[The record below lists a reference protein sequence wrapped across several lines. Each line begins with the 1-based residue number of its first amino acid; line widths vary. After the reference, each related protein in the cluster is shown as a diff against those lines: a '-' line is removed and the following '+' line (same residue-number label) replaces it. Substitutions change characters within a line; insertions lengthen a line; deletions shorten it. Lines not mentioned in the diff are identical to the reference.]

1 MLTGVVFCGGKSLRM
16 GSDKGLLRKGHI
28 TWAQLAFQKLE
39 CLGIKVVISVN
50 EYQQET
56 YRHIFPHE
64 LLMIDMPAPG
74 FNFEGPLKGLLSTH
88 QQLRGSDL
96 FILAC
101 DMTDISVPLLF
112 RLKEA
117 FIIHGSNYDYFAY
130 TNQQNYEPMC
140 AIYSSRKLDEINEA
154 AIRHRLQRFSMK
166 SVLLN
171 GKAFGIPIDKSEAAF
186 FTNYNEK

>member
-16 GSDKGLLRKGHI
+16 GSDKGLLQKGAV
-28 TWAQLAFQKLE
+28 TWANLAFQKLE
-39 CLGIKVVISVN
+39 SLGIKVVVSVN
-50 EYQQET
+50 ESQQES
-56 YRHIFPHE
+56 YGQIFPRK
-64 LLMIDMPAPG
+64 LLMVDMPAPV

-101 DMTDISVPLLF
+101 DMTDISVPILF

-117 FIIHGSNYDYFAY
+117 FIIHGSNYDYFTY

-154 AIRHRLQRFSMK
+154 AMGHRLHHFSMK
-166 SVLLN
+166 SILLN
-171 GKAFGIPIDKSEAAF
+171 GKTFGIPIEKSEAAF
-186 FTNYNEK
+186 FINHNEK